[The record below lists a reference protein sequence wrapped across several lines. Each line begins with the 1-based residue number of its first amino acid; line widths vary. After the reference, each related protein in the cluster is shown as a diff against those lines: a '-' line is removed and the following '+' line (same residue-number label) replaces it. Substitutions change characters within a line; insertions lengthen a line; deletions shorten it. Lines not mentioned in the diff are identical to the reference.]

1 MGSDDYMNFDESKA
15 VLKEKSF
22 FKPFSVKKFVDAK
35 ELIEGNKINLD
46 EGILIF
52 KTNDKYYGFKTIQMY
67 YHHIAQGEIEN
78 EPFMVSF

>member
-1 MGSDDYMNFDESKA
+1 MNFDESKA

-22 FKPFSVKKFVDAK
+22 FKPFNVRKFAEARDIL
-35 ELIEGNKINLD
+35 EEEKIDLN

-52 KTNDKYYGFKTIQMY
+52 KFKDKYYGLKTIQMY